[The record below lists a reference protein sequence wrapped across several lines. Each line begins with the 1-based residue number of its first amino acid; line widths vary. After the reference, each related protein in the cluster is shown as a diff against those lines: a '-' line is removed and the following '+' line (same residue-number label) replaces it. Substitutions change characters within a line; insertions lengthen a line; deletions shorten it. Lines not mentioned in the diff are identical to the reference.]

1 MPQTFFYDNQVR
13 RFLLQFIRAFSNFQV
28 EYGKNSD
35 GNTTLLTVPVKYG
48 DPTRMVSSLIRENS
62 ENKVI
67 PTPMISCYVTEF
79 NYSRERVQEPTFVDK
94 KHIRMR
100 KYNKD
105 TGEYTNQQ
113 GNAFTIERMMPVPY
127 NMTMNVDIWTSNTQ
141 QKLQLL
147 EQILTLFNP
156 SLEIQSTDNYLD
168 WTSLSLI
175 ELTNVNWS
183 SRSVPQGMDDQID
196 ISTLTFSVPIW
207 LTSPAKVKKLGVV
220 TKIVASIFDETG
232 SIDDG
237 VIDRGILLGE
247 RMNFTPMNYG
257 ILLIGNTVQIIDR
270 NETVT
275 NKVAPNLA
283 NDPPEK
289 IGTDDVSWRALINQY
304 GELQSGISQIRLSV
318 GASEV
323 IGTIAY
329 HPSDDKKLLFTVQ
342 SDTIPTN
349 DLTPV
354 LMVIDPVK
362 KAPGVGLSDA
372 AVGQRYLILKDIG
385 NSTNSDGPDAWKG
398 SDDSELI
405 ASANDIIQYDGV
417 KWNVHFDSSTQ
428 QGTHYVI
435 NTNTGIQYKWTGSSW
450 VKSYEGEYKAGEWS
464 IVI

>member
-398 SDDSELI
+398 SDSSELI
-405 ASANDIIQYDGV
+405 ASANDIIQYDGI

>member
-79 NYSRERVQEPTFVDK
+79 NYSRERVQEPTFIDK

-362 KAPGVGLSDA
+362 KAPGVDLSDA

-398 SDDSELI
+398 SDSSELI
-405 ASANDIIQYDGV
+405 ASANDIIQYDGI

-428 QGTHYVI
+428 QGTHYVTNI
-435 NTNTGIQYKWTGSSW
+435 NTGIQYKWTGSSW